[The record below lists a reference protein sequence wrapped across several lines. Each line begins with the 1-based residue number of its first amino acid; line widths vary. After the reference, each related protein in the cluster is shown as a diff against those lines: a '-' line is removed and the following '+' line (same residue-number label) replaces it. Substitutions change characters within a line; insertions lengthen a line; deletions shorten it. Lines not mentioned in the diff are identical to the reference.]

1 MGAWTRPKTFLSLLS
16 LLPFL
21 YVLALIIDSKI
32 TYYPLLKE
40 AAFYDYEF
48 VLLWLLL
55 APFIFVLPAP
65 TQRAILLARKIY
77 WISVACLVSLI
88 LLVAVLVIG
97 TGQV

>member
-1 MGAWTRPKTFLSLLS
+1 MGTWTRPKTFLSLLS

-55 APFIFVLPAP
+55 APFIFALPAP